1 MAHHREVRT
10 RSRHDQSTDALARGL
25 GWFSLALGAAE
36 VFGGRSIARW
46 LGMEQHEKLIRA
58 YGVREIVKGVGI
70 LASNDP
76 TPWVWGR
83 VAGDALDLATLG
95 KGLSDPKA
103 DRENVMLAMG
113 AVAGATALDIYC
125 ANALTGQSSHAYRQP
140 RRRRWDY
147 SDRSGLPRPPQEMR
161 GAARDFEVPRDMR
174 IPDAL
179 RPWTQPQA
187 TRGPQPSM

>member
-1 MAHHREVRT
+1 MAHHREG
-10 RSRHDQSTDALARGL
+10 RSHGHHNDSSAHALAQGL
-25 GWFSLALGAAE
+25 GWFSIALGAIE
-36 VFGGRSIARW
+36 VFGGRSVARW
-46 LGMEQHEKLIRA
+46 LGMEQHETLIRA

-70 LASNDP
+70 LTSKDP

-95 KGLSDPKA
+95 KGLSDPRA
-103 DRENVMLAMG
+103 HRDNVMIAMG

-125 ANALTGQSSHAYRQP
+125 ANALTGESDRSNREQ
-140 RRRRWDY
+140 RWDY
-147 SDRSGLPRPPQEMR
+147 SDRSGLPRSPNEMR
-161 GAARDFEVPRDMR
+161 GAASDFEMPRDMR

-187 TRGPQPSM
+187 PGTPQPSM